1 MSKETTYAGMLG
13 DWERWTTALLA
24 DAGLAHL
31 AVPRAELEA
40 LTVRGKELIQKQ
52 SELTAEKQDASK
64 ELRVL
69 IVEGQ
74 RLATVLRFA
83 VRQRYGI
90 DSEQLAK
97 FGLQPFRGRRR
108 KAAEEPPVVEQPRAG
123 SRGIV

>member
-1 MSKETTYAGMLG
+1 MS
-13 DWERWTTALLA
+13 
-24 DAGLAHL
+24 
-31 AVPRAELEA
+31 RAELEA

-64 ELRVL
+64 ELRKL

-108 KAAEEPPVVEQPRAG
+108 KTDEPPVVETPQAG
-123 SRGIV
+123 

>member
-1 MSKETTYAGMLG
+1 MSKETTYAGMWG
-13 DWERWTTALLA
+13 EWERWTTTLSEK
-24 DAGLAHL
+24 DAKLEHL
-31 AVPRAELEA
+31 EVPRAQLES
-40 LTVRGKELIQKQ
+40 LTARGKELIQKQ
-52 SELTAEKQDASK
+52 SEWTALKQDASK
-64 ELRVL
+64 ELRKL

-108 KAAEEPPVVEQPRAG
+108 KVDEPPVAEKSQAG
-123 SRGIV
+123 

>member
-1 MSKETTYAGMLG
+1 MSKETTYAGILG
-13 DWERWTTALLA
+13 EWERWITTLLA
-24 DAGLAHL
+24 DASLAHL
-31 AVPRAELEA
+31 EVPRAELEA

-52 SELTAEKQDASK
+52 SELTAGKQDASK
-64 ELRVL
+64 ELRKL

-97 FGLQPFRGRRR
+97 FGLQPFRGRSR
-108 KAAEEPPVVEQPRAG
+108 KADQPPVVEKSQAG
-123 SRGIV
+123 

>member
-1 MSKETTYAGMLG
+1 MSKETTYAGILG
-13 DWERWTTALLA
+13 EWERWTTALLG
-24 DAGLAHL
+24 DGSSLGHL
-31 AVPRAELEA
+31 EVPRADLEA

-52 SELTAEKQDASK
+52 SELTASKQDTSK
-64 ELRVL
+64 ELRKL
-69 IVEGQ
+69 IIEGQ

-108 KAAEEPPVVEQPRAG
+108 KTDELPVEKPQAE
-123 SRGIV
+123 

>member
-1 MSKETTYAGMLG
+1 MSKETTYAGILG
-13 DWERWTTALLA
+13 EWERWTTALSA
-24 DAGLAHL
+24 EDAKLAHL
-31 AVPRAELEA
+31 EVPRAQLES
-40 LTVRGKELIQKQ
+40 LTTRGKELIQKQ
-52 SELTAEKQDASK
+52 SEWTALKQDASK
-64 ELRVL
+64 ELRKL

-108 KAAEEPPVVEQPRAG
+108 KVDEPPVAEKSQAG
-123 SRGIV
+123 

>member
-13 DWERWTTALLA
+13 DWDRWTA
-24 DAGLAHL
+24 
-31 AVPRAELEA
+31 A
-40 LTVRGKELIQKQ
+40 LTANDPPLGHLQVPKEQLVSLALKGKALIQTQ
-52 SELTAEKQDASK
+52 SELTAAKQDTSK
-64 ELRVL
+64 ELRKL

-108 KAAEEPPVVEQPRAG
+108 KVDEPPVVEKSQAG
-123 SRGIV
+123 

>member
-1 MSKETTYAGMLG
+1 MSKETTYAGILG
-13 DWERWTTALLA
+13 EWERWTTALLG
-24 DAGLAHL
+24 DASLAHL
-31 AVPRAELEA
+31 EVPRSELESM
-40 LTVRGKELIQKQ
+40 TVRGKELIQRQ

-64 ELRVL
+64 ELRKL
-69 IVEGQ
+69 IVAGQ

-108 KAAEEPPVVEQPRAG
+108 KEEEPPMVDKSQAG
-123 SRGIV
+123 